1 MFTLIFFLRKG
12 AGGEEVFFRNLW
24 KKRSSGGKL
33 SGGLSE
39 SDSTLPEGL
48 FEERHVFPKFFPIKK
63 SFQTFSIILV
73 FRRFFEVLSKRPP
86 CVQMKLLRKSFF
98 GQKIV
103 NDFFSE
109 FEQSIV
115 ILWQHNFN
123 RLSKLRSICLDYF
136 FHGAFFTL
144 KLLNSWIT
152 FSGNRADL
160 FCKILEKQFVLL
172 LKSFSFIVKS
182 GLHKSG
188 GFFQRKLSF
197 FGWMN

>member
-1 MFTLIFFLRKG
+1 MFLSVHISFSRKKIFLEKCSLWYFFSERG
-12 AGGEEVFFRNLW
+12 RGGRDFFRNLW
-24 KKRSSGGKL
+24 KKRSFGGKL

-73 FRRFFEVLSKRPP
+73 FCRFFEGLSKRPP
-86 CVQMKLLRKSFF
+86 RVQMKLLRKSFF
-98 GQKIV
+98 EQKIV

-123 RLSKLRSICLDYF
+123 RLSKLRS
-136 FHGAFFTL
+136 
-144 KLLNSWIT
+144 
-152 FSGNRADL
+152 
-160 FCKILEKQFVLL
+160 V
-172 LKSFSFIVKS
+172 
-182 GLHKSG
+182 
-188 GFFQRKLSF
+188 
-197 FGWMN
+197 